1 MATKV
6 SIVGAGAVGTSIAY
20 ASLIRNSANVIS
32 LYDIAEQKVNAEVAD
47 LSHGTQFTSSVVMGG
62 PDISVLKNSNVVIIT
77 AGAKQHPGQT
87 RLDLAA
93 TNAGILEK
101 MMPQL
106 VKQAPDALFILVTN
120 PCDVL
125 TVVAQKVSGLSA
137 SRVFSTGT
145 MLDTSR
151 LRWRIAQ
158 NANVAQRN
166 VHATMVGEHGDSEFA
181 AWSAA
186 TISHVPIWEWET
198 GGQRIF
204 HEEVLR
210 EMEHEA
216 VHAAYGI
223 IEGKGS
229 TNFAIGLAGAR
240 LVEAI
245 LAPSRA
251 VLPLSSVL
259 DGVFG
264 ISGVALSLPSLVS
277 GAGIERVVQIPMTS
291 DEVYKLHKSARA
303 VRASLDGIGY

>member
-1 MATKV
+1 MATKL

-47 LSHGTQFTSSVVMGG
+47 LAHGTQFTSSVVMGG
-62 PDISVLKNSNVVIIT
+62 PDIRAVKNSNVVIIT
-77 AGAKQHPGQT
+77 AGAKQRPGQS

-93 TNAGILEK
+93 INAGILEK

-106 VKQAPDALFILVTN
+106 VEQAPDALFILVTN

-125 TVVAQKVSGLSA
+125 TVVAQKVSGLST

-158 NANVAQRN
+158 HANVAQRN

-186 TISHVPIWEWET
+186 TISHVPILAWET

-204 HEEVLR
+204 GEDTLR

-223 IEGKGS
+223 IEGKGA
-229 TNFAIGLAGAR
+229 TNYAIGLAGAR

-245 LAPSRA
+245 LAPSRS

-277 GAGIERVVQIPMTS
+277 GGGIERVVKIPMTS
-291 DEVYKLHKSARA
+291 DEVFKLHKSAKA
-303 VRASLDGIGY
+303 VRASLEGIGF